1 MGIAKDT
8 YRWTYCIASISH
20 KKRLISEKTGR
31 IFQLKQTEENI
42 EAKINEGK
50 ADNGYLSGKN
60 LA

>member
-42 EAKINEGK
+42 EAKKMKEKQIT
-50 ADNGYLSGKN
+50 AI
-60 LA
+60 